1 MPVGQPGERE
11 RETERERDRQ
21 IDRQTDRQRGGAGG
35 GMDKQKAGDQAAIGT
50 RAKRQ
55 SGDPCNNVCFVKT
68 VSFRK
73 S

>member
-11 RETERERDRQ
+11 S
-21 IDRQTDRQRGGAGG
+21 GG
-35 GMDKQKAGDQAAIGT
+35 GWVDKQKAGDQAAIGT

-55 SGDPCNNVCFVKT
+55 SGNPCNNVCFVKT
-68 VSFRK
+68 VSLRK

>member
-1 MPVGQPGERE
+1 MGKEIQRIPVCTNACRTTRRERE
-11 RETERERDRQ
+11 RQRQRER
-21 IDRQTDRQRGGAGG
+21 GVGV
-35 GMDKQKAGDQAAIGT
+35 DKQKAGDQAAIGT

-68 VSFRK
+68 VSLRK

>member
-11 RETERERDRQ
+11 RERERERGW
-21 IDRQTDRQRGGAGG
+21 GGV
-35 GMDKQKAGDQAAIGT
+35 DKQIAGDQSSIGT

-68 VSFRK
+68 VPLRK